1 MATVTPV
8 NRPRG
13 QTRGGV
19 SAVLRYVMKEEKTEY
34 EDRHL
39 VTGLNCQPEC
49 CYTEFIS
56 TKLQHGKCDGKM
68 YFHFV
73 QSFHPEEPVTP
84 EVVHQIALE
93 LAEQWKGYEV
103 IVATHTDREHLH
115 SHLIVNSVSF
125 ETGRKLHFGKED
137 LTQLCKFSDQLCV
150 RHGLSICQPKVKQ
163 TVGIGQAEYH
173 TAMRGESWKIK
184 LAIQI
189 DEAMKYA
196 VSKEQFVELME
207 SEGYTVKWT
216 DSRKSITYTT
226 PDGHSCRDYKL
237 HEEKYL
243 KGNMEHEFTIRANYW
258 DSHAGRA
265 ESQTADGAP
274 GEYEQGNKSPKVRDA
289 HRGQLDRAD
298 PGGGADGAVGPQ
310 TTRDGGASDDLRA
323 DGREAQRPG
332 VQPAGP
338 AHPSGHGDAER
349 RGEAG
354 GGQHREPGA
363 DASGHDGYR
372 EQDRTADGGRV
383 EELPI
388 TGWENERGSLY
399 GYLQGE
405 GYAGRERQLDDVED
419 VPAHGHPGAL
429 GAGAVSLLA
438 GLSVLDDQS
447 DDPEEKRRQMEARE
461 AAQNLGALIGLAA
474 GAAITIQK
482 LTGDESNMTGP
493 TMKMTM
499 G

>member
-258 DSHAGRA
+258 DSHASRA

-274 GEYEQGNKSPKVRDA
+274 GEYEQGTP
-289 HRGQLDRAD
+289 
-298 PGGGADGAVGPQ
+298 
-310 TTRDGGASDDLRA
+310 
-323 DGREAQRPG
+323 RP
-332 VQPAGP
+332 
-338 AHPSGHGDAER
+338 
-349 RGEAG
+349 
-354 GGQHREPGA
+354 
-363 DASGHDGYR
+363 YR
-372 EQDRTADGGRV
+372 
-383 EELPI
+383 I
-388 TGWENERGSLY
+388 YENLF
-399 GYLQGE
+399 
-405 GYAGRERQLDDVED
+405 RQV
-419 VPAHGHPGAL
+419 
-429 GAGAVSLLA
+429 
-438 GLSVLDDQS
+438 
-447 DDPEEKRRQMEARE
+447 
-461 AAQNLGALIGLAA
+461 
-474 GAAITIQK
+474 
-482 LTGDESNMTGP
+482 
-493 TMKMTM
+493 
-499 G
+499 